1 MKLSPGFIAGALLCL
16 SATAITFPASAEETA
31 QPAPAAATDRR
42 QGNNVVWR
50 GEVDGT
56 IAISVRNRTLRVA
69 VVSGRSLRREH
80 RNHQFTGFLPARD
93 TTVRLENVAAPG
105 TVEVIQQPEQ
115 SNNFTAVVRVA
126 NSQPGRQEFRFTLVW

>member
-1 MKLSPGFIAGALLCL
+1 MKLIPGFIAGALLCL
-16 SATAITFPASAEETA
+16 SATAITLPASAEEVA
-31 QPAPAAATDRR
+31 PPAPAVDRR
-42 QGNNVVWR
+42 EGNNVVWR

-56 IAISVRNRTLRVA
+56 IDISVRNRTLRVA

-93 TTVRLENVAAPG
+93 VTVRLENVEGPG

-126 NSQPGRQEFRFTLVW
+126 NSQPSRAEFRFKLIW

>member
-1 MKLSPGFIAGALLCL
+1 MKPFSRLVAAALLCL
-16 SATAITFPASAEETA
+16 STAALSLPASAEEA
-31 QPAPAAATDRR
+31 APAAPAADRR
-42 QGNNVVWR
+42 EGNNVVWR

-56 IAISVRNRTLRVA
+56 IDISVRNRTLRVA

-93 TTVRLENVAAPG
+93 VTVRLENVEGPG

-126 NSQPGRQEFRFTLVW
+126 NSQPSRAEFRFKLIW

>member
-16 SATAITFPASAEETA
+16 SVTAITAPASAEEVA
-31 QPAPAAATDRR
+31 PPAPAADRR
-42 QGNNVVWR
+42 EGNNVVWR

-56 IAISVRNRTLRVA
+56 VDISVRNRTLRVA

-93 TTVRLENVAAPG
+93 VTVRLENVEGPG

-126 NSQPGRQEFRFTLVW
+126 NSQPSRAEFRFKLIW

>member
-1 MKLSPGFIAGALLCL
+1 MKPFSRILATALLCFSTAAL
-16 SATAITFPASAEETA
+16 SLPASAEEVA
-31 QPAPAAATDRR
+31 PPAPAVDRR
-42 QGNNVVWR
+42 EGTNVVWR

-56 IAISVRNRTLRVA
+56 VDISVRNRTLRVA
-69 VVSGRSLRREH
+69 VVSGRTLRREH

-93 TTVRLENVAAPG
+93 TTVRLEDIEGPG